1 MSFTRRGNEQFE
13 PRLYNN
19 KINAAGFKSTCQS
32 LGPQS
37 GGSTHSGKET
47 YGVRDVSESDGRL
60 FSGSYAPVGV
70 SKLNQC
76 GAGKKK
82 KAASKKKKSS
92 TKKKTASKKKKSST
106 KKKTASKKKKSST
119 KKKKSSTKKRK
130 SSTKKRKSSTKKRG
144 LISKFRKAF
153 GMKGGALE
161 SYTAGY
167 TPKFSGIAP
176 NNSSLAN
183 PQSIS
188 RINSCQAPHSYN
200 HYTGVS
206 K

>member
-1 MSFTRRGNEQFE
+1 MSNLIHRGNEQFE
-13 PRLYNN
+13 PKLYNN
-19 KINAAGFKSTCQS
+19 EINAAGSKSACQS

-37 GGSTHSGKET
+37 GGSTPTGRET
-47 YGVRDVSESDGRL
+47 YGVRNVDETDAKM
-60 FSGSYAPVGV
+60 FSGSYAPISV

-82 KAASKKKKSS
+82 KKKSTKKKSS
-92 TKKKTASKKKKSST
+92 KKKSS
-106 KKKTASKKKKSST
+106 KKKSS
-119 KKKKSSTKKRK
+119 KKKSSKKNSSKKK
-130 SSTKKRKSSTKKRG
+130 SSKKKSSKKKSTKKKG
-144 LISKFRKAF
+144 LVTKFRKAF

-167 TPKFSGIAP
+167 TSNFDGIAP

-183 PQSIS
+183 HQPIS
-188 RINSCQAPHSYN
+188 RVNSCQAPHSYN

-206 K
+206 R

>member
-82 KAASKKKKSS
+82 K
-92 TKKKTASKKKKSST
+92 
-106 KKKTASKKKKSST
+106 TASKKKKSST

-130 SSTKKRKSSTKKRG
+130 SSTKKKKSSTKKRG

-188 RINSCQAPHSYN
+188 RVNSCQAPHSYN

>member
-82 KAASKKKKSS
+82 K
-92 TKKKTASKKKKSST
+92 TASKKKKSST

-130 SSTKKRKSSTKKRG
+130 SSTKKKKSSTKKRG

-188 RINSCQAPHSYN
+188 RVNSCQAPHSYN

>member
-106 KKKTASKKKKSST
+106 KKRKSST
-119 KKKKSSTKKRK
+119 KKK
-130 SSTKKRKSSTKKRG
+130 KSSTKKRG

-188 RINSCQAPHSYN
+188 RVNSCQAPHSYN

>member
-1 MSFTRRGNEQFE
+1 MSNLIHRGNEQFE
-13 PRLYNN
+13 PKLYNN
-19 KINAAGFKSTCQS
+19 EINAAGSKSACQS

-37 GGSTHSGKET
+37 GGSTPTGRET
-47 YGVRDVSESDGRL
+47 YGVRNVDETDAKM
-60 FSGSYAPVGV
+60 FSGSYAPISV

-82 KAASKKKKSS
+82 KKKSSKKKSS
-92 TKKKTASKKKKSST
+92 KKKSS
-106 KKKTASKKKKSST
+106 KKKSS
-119 KKKKSSTKKRK
+119 KKKSSKKK
-130 SSTKKRKSSTKKRG
+130 SSKKKSSKKKSTKKKG
-144 LISKFRKAF
+144 LVTKFRKAF

-167 TPKFSGIAP
+167 TSNFDGIAP

-183 PQSIS
+183 HQPIS
-188 RINSCQAPHSYN
+188 RVNSCQAPHSYN

-206 K
+206 R

>member
-1 MSFTRRGNEQFE
+1 MSNLIHRGNEQFE
-13 PRLYNN
+13 PKLYNN
-19 KINAAGFKSTCQS
+19 EINAAGSKSACQS

-37 GGSTHSGKET
+37 GGSTPTGRET
-47 YGVRDVSESDGRL
+47 YGVRNVDETDAKM
-60 FSGSYAPVGV
+60 FSGSYAPISV

-82 KAASKKKKSS
+82 KKKSTKKKSS
-92 TKKKTASKKKKSST
+92 KKKST
-106 KKKTASKKKKSST
+106 KKK
-119 KKKKSSTKKRK
+119 
-130 SSTKKRKSSTKKRG
+130 G
-144 LISKFRKAF
+144 LVTKFRKAF

-167 TPKFSGIAP
+167 TSNFDGIAP

-183 PQSIS
+183 HQPIS
-188 RINSCQAPHSYN
+188 RVNSCQAPHSYN

-206 K
+206 R

>member
-82 KAASKKKKSS
+82 SS
-92 TKKKTASKKKKSST
+92 TKKK
-106 KKKTASKKKKSST
+106 
-119 KKKKSSTKKRK
+119 
-130 SSTKKRKSSTKKRG
+130 KSSTKKRG

-188 RINSCQAPHSYN
+188 RVNSCQAPHSYN

>member
-1 MSFTRRGNEQFE
+1 MSNLIHRGNEQFE
-13 PRLYNN
+13 PKLYNN
-19 KINAAGFKSTCQS
+19 EIKAAGSKSACQS

-37 GGSTHSGKET
+37 GGSTPTGRET
-47 YGVRDVSESDGRL
+47 YGVRNVDETDAKM
-60 FSGSYAPVGV
+60 FSGSYAPISV

-82 KAASKKKKSS
+82 KKKSTKKKSS
-92 TKKKTASKKKKSST
+92 KKKSS
-106 KKKTASKKKKSST
+106 KKKSS
-119 KKKKSSTKKRK
+119 KKKSSKKK
-130 SSTKKRKSSTKKRG
+130 SSKKNSSKKKSSKKKSSKKKSSKKKSTKKKG
-144 LISKFRKAF
+144 LVTKFRKAF

-167 TPKFSGIAP
+167 TSNFDGIAP

-183 PQSIS
+183 HQPIS
-188 RINSCQAPHSYN
+188 RVNSCQAPHSYN

-206 K
+206 R

>member
-1 MSFTRRGNEQFE
+1 MSNLIHRGNEQFE
-13 PRLYNN
+13 PKLYNN
-19 KINAAGFKSTCQS
+19 EINAAGSKSACQS

-37 GGSTHSGKET
+37 GGSTPTGRET
-47 YGVRDVSESDGRL
+47 YGVRNVDETDAKM
-60 FSGSYAPVGV
+60 FSGSYAPISV

-82 KAASKKKKSS
+82 KKKSTKKKSS
-92 TKKKTASKKKKSST
+92 KKKSS
-106 KKKTASKKKKSST
+106 KKKSSKKKST
-119 KKKKSSTKKRK
+119 KKKSSKKK
-130 SSTKKRKSSTKKRG
+130 STKKKSTKKKSTKKKG
-144 LISKFRKAF
+144 LVTKFRKAF

-167 TPKFSGIAP
+167 TSNFDGIAP

-183 PQSIS
+183 HQPIS
-188 RINSCQAPHSYN
+188 RVNSCQAPHSYN

>member
-1 MSFTRRGNEQFE
+1 MSNLIHRGNEQFE
-13 PRLYNN
+13 PKLYNN
-19 KINAAGFKSTCQS
+19 EINAAGSKSTCQS

-37 GGSTHSGKET
+37 GSSTPTGRET
-47 YGVRDVSESDGRL
+47 YGVRNVDETDAKM
-60 FSGSYAPVGV
+60 FSGSYAPISV
-70 SKLNQC
+70 SNLNQC

-82 KAASKKKKSS
+82 KSTKKKSTKKKSTKKKSTKKKSTKKKSTKKKSSSKRKSNKKKKSLV
-92 TKKKTASKKKKSST
+92 T
-106 KKKTASKKKKSST
+106 
-119 KKKKSSTKKRK
+119 
-130 SSTKKRKSSTKKRG
+130 
-144 LISKFRKAF
+144 KFRKAF

-167 TPKFSGIAP
+167 TSNFDGIAP

-183 PQSIS
+183 HQPIS
-188 RINSCQAPHSYN
+188 RVNSCQAPHSYN